1 MKNLLLLITLL
12 AGLASATDSVAADV
26 SGGTRKIDVGTVVSV
41 IPCTVGASDNPN
53 QTFNLN
59 SVYDDRVQNPVFVVI
74 PNRITLSG
82 CQGSTINLS
91 AVFSNLA
98 GPYGK
103 LNTTTSG
110 TFYFYL
116 KLAATATSSV
126 SVNGLFDETNE
137 PLPSSAV
144 KGAFLPF
151 GSEGVIVPD
160 SDDYQLTINTVVF
173 SYDPPPL
180 HAGTYTGV
188 YVYTFSTP

>member
-12 AGLASATDSVAADV
+12 AGLASATDSVAANV
-26 SGGTRKIDVGTVVSV
+26 SGGTGKIDVGTVVSV

-59 SVYDDRVQNPVFVVI
+59 SVYDDRVQHPVFVVI

-91 AVFSNLA
+91 AVFSNPK
-98 GPYGK
+98 GPYGS

-110 TFYFYL
+110 VFYFYL

-126 SVNGLFDETNE
+126 SVNNFISDTE
-137 PLPSSAV
+137 PLFSSAV
-144 KGAFLPF
+144 KGLFFPF
-151 GSEGVIVPD
+151 GSQGVIVPD

-180 HAGTYTGV
+180 HAGTYTGL
-188 YVYTFSTP
+188 YVYNFSTP

>member
-12 AGLASATDSVAADV
+12 AGLASATDSVAANV
-26 SGGTRKIDVGTVVSV
+26 SGGTGKIDVGTVVSV

-59 SVYDDRVQNPVFVVI
+59 SVYDDRVQHPVFVVI

-91 AVFSNLA
+91 AVFSNPK
-98 GPYGK
+98 GPYGS

-110 TFYFYL
+110 VFYFYL

-126 SVNGLFDETNE
+126 SVKNFISDTE
-137 PLPSSAV
+137 PLLSSAV
-144 KGAFLPF
+144 KGLYFPF
-151 GSEGVIVPD
+151 GSLGVIVPD

-180 HAGTYTGV
+180 HAGTYTGL
-188 YVYTFSTP
+188 YVYNFSTP

>member
-12 AGLASATDSVAADV
+12 AGLASATDSVAASV
-26 SGGTRKIDVGTVVSV
+26 SGGTGKIDVGTVVSV

-59 SVYDDRVQNPVFVVI
+59 SVYDDRVQHPVFVVI

-82 CQGSTINLS
+82 CQGSTINLT
-91 AVFSNLA
+91 AVFSNPT
-98 GPYGK
+98 GIYGT

-110 TFYFYL
+110 FFYFYL

-126 SVNGLFDETNE
+126 SVNSISTNE
-137 PLPSSAV
+137 PILSSAV
-144 KGAFLPF
+144 KGLYFPF

-180 HAGTYTGV
+180 QAGTYTGA

>member
-12 AGLASATDSVAADV
+12 AGLASATDSVAANV
-26 SGGTRKIDVGTVVSV
+26 SGGTGKIDVGTVVSV

-59 SVYDDRVQNPVFVVI
+59 SVYDDRVQHPVFVVI

-91 AVFSNLA
+91 AVFSNPK
-98 GPYGK
+98 GPYGS

-110 TFYFYL
+110 VFYFYL

-126 SVNGLFDETNE
+126 SVNNFISDTE
-137 PLPSSAV
+137 PLFSSAV
-144 KGAFLPF
+144 KGLYFPF
-151 GSEGVIVPD
+151 GSLGVIVPD

-180 HAGTYTGV
+180 HAGTYTGL
-188 YVYTFSTP
+188 YVYNFSTP

>member
-26 SGGTRKIDVGTVVSV
+26 SGGTGKINVGTVVSV
-41 IPCTVGASDNPN
+41 IPCTVGAPDNPN

-82 CQGSTINLS
+82 CQGSTIELS
-91 AVFSNLA
+91 ANFSNTS

-126 SVNGLFDETNE
+126 SSVNNVFDIPE
-137 PLPSSAV
+137 PLPSYAV
-144 KGAFLPF
+144 KGAYFSL
-151 GSEGVIVPD
+151 GDIGVIVPD

-180 HAGTYTGV
+180 HAGTYTGA
-188 YVYTFSTP
+188 YVYNFSTP

>member
-12 AGLASATDSVAADV
+12 AGLASATDSVAANV
-26 SGGTRKIDVGTVVSV
+26 SGGTGKIDVGTVVSV

-59 SVYDDRVQNPVFVVI
+59 SVYDDRVQHPVFVVI

-91 AVFSNLA
+91 AVFSNSK
-98 GPYGK
+98 GPYGS

-110 TFYFYL
+110 VFYFYL

-126 SVNGLFDETNE
+126 SVKNFTSNTE
-137 PLPSSAV
+137 PLLSSAV
-144 KGAFLPF
+144 KGLYFPF
-151 GSEGVIVPD
+151 GSLGVIVPD

-180 HAGTYTGV
+180 HAGTYTGL
-188 YVYTFSTP
+188 YVYNFSTP

>member
-12 AGLASATDSVAADV
+12 AGLASATDSVAAGV
-26 SGGTRKIDVGTVVSV
+26 SGGTGKIDVGTVVSV

-59 SVYDDRVQNPVFVVI
+59 SVYDDRVQHPVFVVI

-91 AVFSNLA
+91 VVFSNPK
-98 GPYGK
+98 GPYGG

-110 TFYFYL
+110 VFYFYL

-126 SVNGLFDETNE
+126 SVNSIDSGTE

-144 KGAFLPF
+144 KGLYFSF
-151 GSEGVIVPD
+151 GSLGVIVPD

-180 HAGTYTGV
+180 HAGTYTGI
-188 YVYTFSTP
+188 YVYNFSTP

>member
-26 SGGTRKIDVGTVVSV
+26 SGGTGKIDVGTVVSV
-41 IPCTVGASDNPN
+41 IPCTVGAPDNPN

-59 SVYDDRVQNPVFVVI
+59 SVYDDSVQSPVFVVI

-91 AVFSNLA
+91 ADFSNTA
-98 GPYGK
+98 GPYGR

-110 TFYFYL
+110 TFYFYW

-126 SVNGLFDETNE
+126 SVNNLLAASE

-144 KGAFLPF
+144 KGAYFSY
-151 GSEGVIVPD
+151 GDMGVIVPD

-180 HAGTYTGV
+180 HAGTYTGA
-188 YVYTFSTP
+188 YVYNFSTP

>member
-12 AGLASATDSVAADV
+12 AGLASATDSVAASV
-26 SGGTRKIDVGTVVSV
+26 SGGTGKIDVGTVVSV
-41 IPCTVGASDNPN
+41 IPCTVGASDDPN

-59 SVYDDRVQNPVFVVI
+59 SVYDDRVQHPVFVVI

-91 AVFSNLA
+91 AVFSNPT
-98 GPYGK
+98 GPYGR

-110 TFYFYL
+110 VFYFYL

-126 SVNGLFDETNE
+126 SVNSIDSNIE

-144 KGAFLPF
+144 KGLYFSF
-151 GSEGVIVPD
+151 GSQGVIVPD

-180 HAGTYTGV
+180 HAGTYTGA
-188 YVYTFSTP
+188 YVYNFSTP

>member
-12 AGLASATDSVAADV
+12 AGLASATDSVAAGV
-26 SGGTRKIDVGTVVSV
+26 SGGTGKIDVGTVVSV

-59 SVYDDRVQNPVFVVI
+59 SVYDDSVQHPVFVVI

-82 CQGSTINLS
+82 CQGATINLS
-91 AVFSNLA
+91 AIFSNPS
-98 GPYGK
+98 GPYGR

-126 SVNGLFDETNE
+126 SVNNLFPDSE

-144 KGAFLPF
+144 KGAYFSF
-151 GSEGVIVPD
+151 GDSGVIVPD

-180 HAGTYTGV
+180 QAGTYTGV
-188 YVYTFSTP
+188 YTYTFSTP

>member
-12 AGLASATDSVAADV
+12 AGLASATDSVAASV
-26 SGGTRKIDVGTVVSV
+26 SGGTGKIDVGTVVSV

-91 AVFSNLA
+91 AVFSNPT
-98 GPYGK
+98 GPYGR

-110 TFYFYL
+110 AFYFYL

-126 SVNGLFDETNE
+126 SVNSIASNTE

-144 KGAFLPF
+144 KGLYFSF
-151 GSEGVIVPD
+151 GSQGVIVPD

-180 HAGTYTGV
+180 HAGTYTGI
-188 YVYTFSTP
+188 YVYNFSTP

>member
-12 AGLASATDSVAADV
+12 AGLASATDSVAASV
-26 SGGTRKIDVGTVVSV
+26 SGGTGKIDVGTVVSV

-59 SVYDDRVQNPVFVVI
+59 SVYDDRVQHPVFVVI

-82 CQGSTINLS
+82 CQGSTIELS
-91 AVFSNLA
+91 AVFSNSV
-98 GPYGK
+98 GPYGR

-110 TFYFYL
+110 VFYFYL

-126 SVNGLFDETNE
+126 SVNDLSSSSE

-144 KGAFLPF
+144 KGVYLSLGAT
-151 GSEGVIVPD
+151 GVIVPD

-173 SYDPPPL
+173 SYDPAPL
-180 HAGTYTGV
+180 HAGTYTGI
-188 YVYTFSTP
+188 YVYNFSTP

>member
-12 AGLASATDSVAADV
+12 AGLASATDSVAASV
-26 SGGTRKIDVGTVVSV
+26 SGGTGKIDVGTVVSV

-59 SVYDDRVQNPVFVVI
+59 SVYDDRVQHPVFVVI

-82 CQGSTINLS
+82 CQGSTIELS
-91 AVFSNLA
+91 AVFSNSV
-98 GPYGK
+98 GPYGR

-110 TFYFYL
+110 VFYFYL

-126 SVNGLFDETNE
+126 SVNDLSSSSE

-144 KGAFLPF
+144 KGVYLSLGAT
-151 GSEGVIVPD
+151 GVIVPD

-173 SYDPPPL
+173 SYDPAPL
-180 HAGTYTGV
+180 HAGTYTGA
-188 YVYTFSTP
+188 YVYNFSTP

>member
-12 AGLASATDSVAADV
+12 AGLASATDSVAAGV
-26 SGGTRKIDVGTVVSV
+26 SGGTGKIDVGTVVSV

-59 SVYDDRVQNPVFVVI
+59 SVYDDRVQHPVFVVI

-91 AVFSNLA
+91 AVFSNSV
-98 GPYGK
+98 GPYGI

-110 TFYFYL
+110 IFYFYL

-126 SVNGLFDETNE
+126 SVNNLFASSE

-144 KGAFLPF
+144 KGLYFSF
-151 GSEGVIVPD
+151 GSLGVIVPD

-180 HAGTYTGV
+180 HAGTYTGI
-188 YVYTFSTP
+188 YIYNFSTP

>member
-12 AGLASATDSVAADV
+12 AGLASATDSVAAGV
-26 SGGTRKIDVGTVVSV
+26 SGGTGKIDVGTVVSV

-59 SVYDDRVQNPVFVVI
+59 SVYDDRVQHPVFVVI

-91 AVFSNLA
+91 VVFSNPK
-98 GPYGK
+98 GPYGR

-110 TFYFYL
+110 VFYFYL

-126 SVNGLFDETNE
+126 SVDGIDSSTE

-144 KGAFLPF
+144 KGLYLSFV
-151 GSEGVIVPD
+151 SQGVIVPD

-180 HAGTYTGV
+180 HAGTYTGI
-188 YVYTFSTP
+188 YVYNFSTP